1 MERQNR
7 PPALSIPAHPPQ
19 YLSALSYHRTP
30 SAHHMMPSWAS
41 SRRRNL
47 RRTCAP
53 VHSPA
58 GIMFLALLVITGT
71 LTWLLVRSG
80 NSFSSSPLSRL
91 PDTHNRQPA
100 KVVSPVV
107 VPLIPKNDT
116 LIAPP
121 SPEVKNGHIANET
134 LNFQKIFAINLP
146 SRLDRKDHLVL
157 MSSYA
162 NLSIT
167 IVPGVKSVADNALPA
182 PRTPGTLRPE
192 EYAVWRAHANIWRKV
207 IEDDLSTAL
216 ILEDDN
222 DWDVNLKEQVPRIM
236 SALEEIRT
244 PRSRDEDVAVVR
256 GGQEL
261 EGWDILY
268 LGSCMETA
276 MTSDPQGR
284 KVVVPIPSDREN
296 VASHNYNWVTPTQP
310 PNVDGRLRTFSVG
323 TIK

>member
-7 PPALSIPAHPPQ
+7 PPALTLPAHPPQ

-30 SAHHMMPSWAS
+30 SAQHTMPSWAS

-53 VHSPA
+53 VNSPA
-58 GIMFLALLVITGT
+58 GIVFLALLLITGT
-71 LTWLLVRSG
+71 LTWLLVRGG
-80 NSFSSSPLSRL
+80 NNVSSPLSQL
-91 PDTHNRQPA
+91 PDSPNRRPA
-100 KVVSPVV
+100 KLPPQEDPISSQNETLFP
-107 VPLIPKNDT
+107 PLTIPAET
-116 LIAPP
+116 PGP
-121 SPEVKNGHIANET
+121 RIANET

-146 SRLDRKDHLVL
+146 SRLDRKDHLTL
-157 MSSYA
+157 MSRYA

-167 IVPGVKSVADNALPA
+167 VVPGVKSVAENALPA

-192 EYAVWRAHANIWRKV
+192 EYAVWRAHANVWRKV
-207 IEDDLSTAL
+207 LEDGLATAL

-222 DWDVNLKEQVPRIM
+222 DWDINLKEQVPRILD
-236 SALEEIRT
+236 ALEEIRT
-244 PRSRDEDVAVVR
+244 PRAREEEDAVVR

-276 MTSDPQGR
+276 MTEDPQGR
-284 KVVVPIPSDREN
+284 KVVIPIPSDREN
-296 VASHNYNWVTPTQP
+296 VAAHNYNWVRPH
-310 PNVDGRLRTFSVG
+310 FSSVQSSHS
-323 TIK
+323 